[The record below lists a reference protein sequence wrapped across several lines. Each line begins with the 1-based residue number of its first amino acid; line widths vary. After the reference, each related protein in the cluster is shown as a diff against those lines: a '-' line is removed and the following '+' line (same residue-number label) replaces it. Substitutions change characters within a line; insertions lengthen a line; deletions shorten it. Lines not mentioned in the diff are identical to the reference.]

1 MVSGEKQR
9 EFREYLVRSTAADEI
24 VKVLVGLEEAQKK
37 PEEPVTFLRDMFASQ
52 ELADVASRRFA
63 PENVEELLEQN
74 SALRSRAE
82 SLSDELASKEARIT
96 ELVQAQQRPQLVE
109 LMEMFKGGEAEGA
122 GPVLETSKLYEELKK
137 LAAVPAD
144 GEEPAS
150 WWRSSH
156 GNLRLE
162 DFLEHCKRAASGET
176 ILEEDRISAAR
187 AKVATSPNDWLA
199 SELHTRLPM
208 KVSRG
213 LAPISPKHP
222 YADIEVLDRPFPNT
236 RELSRA
242 LLLGE
247 HNEIIYHDEHRRS
260 EFGITPGHRDAP
272 KGTPQHGNT
281 KHRTGQLAILCRC
294 IYTTVCDCI
303 HTHHTRLFPI
313 VAMPLSSTLQ
323 PVYFMFLLMGHPGVP
338 GVALLIR
345 FRWSALAGLI
355 SVRGYI

>member
-150 WWRSSH
+150 WAAADAVAPSGAALIEDLAAWALKCFGVSSQWRSSH

-176 ILEEDRISAAR
+176 ILEEDRISA
-187 AKVATSPNDWLA
+187 VDFQN
-199 SELHTRLPM
+199 
-208 KVSRG
+208 
-213 LAPISPKHP
+213 
-222 YADIEVLDRPFPNT
+222 
-236 RELSRA
+236 
-242 LLLGE
+242 
-247 HNEIIYHDEHRRS
+247 IYECC
-260 EFGITPGHRDAP
+260 
-272 KGTPQHGNT
+272 
-281 KHRTGQLAILCRC
+281 L
-294 IYTTVCDCI
+294 
-303 HTHHTRLFPI
+303 
-313 VAMPLSSTLQ
+313 
-323 PVYFMFLLMGHPGVP
+323 
-338 GVALLIR
+338 
-345 FRWSALAGLI
+345 ALAGQGK
-355 SVRGYI
+355 SRDEPE